1 MIIINKHILKFP
13 FFQII
18 GISSLNG
25 IRHSSFR
32 SSQPVADLSEYPEVE
47 IVKNPPE
54 WKFVE
59 NILPNLVI
67 PEPKEKL
74 EYPSGW
80 KPQNFNAKSEYF
92 IGRTRNHMMPV
103 YLFINHRGMR
113 RLTKIRRI
121 QGDIWKLE
129 IELKAEIEKQFG
141 KKVISRVNEMSG
153 QIAFKGDFVAI
164 VNKYLMEKGF

>member
-1 MIIINKHILKFP
+1 MLLFV
-13 FFQII
+13 FQI
-18 GISSLNG
+18 ISSLNG

-47 IVKNPPE
+47 IVKNPIE

-59 NILPNLVI
+59 NLLPNLII
-67 PEPKEKL
+67 PEPKEKS

-80 KPQNFNAKSEYF
+80 KPQNFNPKSEYF

-129 IELKAEIEKQFG
+129 SELKIVIEKQFG
-141 KKVISRVNEMSG
+141 KKIISRVNEMSG
-153 QIAFKGDFVAI
+153 QIAFKGDFVGI
-164 VNKYLMEKGF
+164 VNKYLTEKGF